1 MREKKNLKKGFT
13 LAEMMVTISV
23 MAIVLALVTLFV
35 SASSRATKKRTAQ
48 SETLKEIDS
57 LNSLITDW
65 FYAFDDSEF
74 KVVSCTTGG
83 EAP

>member
-23 MAIVLALVTLFV
+23 MAIVLALVTIFV

-57 LNSLITDW
+57 INSLITE
-65 FYAFDDSEF
+65 S
-74 KVVSCTTGG
+74 V
-83 EAP
+83 